1 MKALILA
8 TALALAALPALSGA
22 CSKTVPPVK
31 LSVLGI
37 ALSEVS
43 YRLITVDVGFHIA
56 NPRDVPA
63 VMDRMEYDIYFGHKD
78 KWIWLGRGSQTG
90 TEIGPG
96 GTVDF
101 TIETRIE
108 NSPFVRKVT
117 EAIFGTEPTQMKI
130 EGRASFTLGESVF
143 EVRFHRKVSS
153 TYDSPV
159 QSQNPPGSRGQG

>member
-8 TALALAALPALSGA
+8 TALTLAVMPALGGA
-22 CSKTVPPVK
+22 CSKTAPPVK
-31 LSVLGI
+31 LSVSGI

-43 YRLITVDVGFHIA
+43 YRVITVDVGFHIA
-56 NPRDVPA
+56 NPEDVPA
-63 VMDRMEYDIYFGHKD
+63 VMDRIEYDIYLGHKD

-90 TEIGPG
+90 TEIEPG
-96 GTVDF
+96 GTMDF

-108 NSPFVRKVT
+108 NSPLVQRVT

-153 TYDSPV
+153 PYDSPA
-159 QSQNPPGSRGQG
+159 QSQNPPGSRVQS